1 MWCNHTARNMPSADK
16 WCFSC
21 CGLTDSCIVEDH
33 MEFVFLLLSSSLM
46 SVVLCVITV
55 YVFLHTVWRLVVDL
69 FEEFC
74 RWHGTDFS
82 LSFFFS
88 WLVGHEGRIC
98 QESYPPATEGHSGSE
113 KKRAQS
119 YSGAILHTV
128 ITLKMYFRHFY
139 HKQLTTIQSKHRS
152 VKAANQHYCLLV

>member
-1 MWCNHTARNMPSADK
+1 MS
-16 WCFSC
+16 
-21 CGLTDSCIVEDH
+21 SCILSGDWLLT
-33 MEFVFLLLSSSLM
+33 FLKN
-46 SVVLCVITV
+46 SVGGMVLTSV
-55 YVFLHTVWRLVVDL
+55 YL
-69 FEEFC
+69 
-74 RWHGTDFS
+74 
-82 LSFFFS
+82 FFS

-113 KKRAQS
+113 KKRAQN